1 MKFDTLYSKLLRE
14 MNVAGGDGVFG
25 AAAGDGDMST
35 GWTADDNIYSAM
47 ALFGTDQEKKEN
59 KKNKKTKKSKKTK
72 PTIQRRPG
80 IGTI

>member
-1 MKFDTLYSKLLRE
+1 MKFDQLYSKLLRE

-35 GWTADDNIYSAM
+35 GWTADDNIYGAM
-47 ALFGTDQEKKEN
+47 ALFGKDQEKK
-59 KKNKKTKKSKKTK
+59 KNKKSKKNKKTK

-80 IGTI
+80 IGTM